1 MRGKRL
7 QIIQMI
13 IILHAI
19 CMHKYIPAEVELVK
33 SELEVGLEG
42 GPTGLGC
49 TPRERGR
56 NAKG

>member
-1 MRGKRL
+1 MRGEGL

-19 CMHKYIPAEVELVK
+19 CKYIPAEVELVK

>member
-1 MRGKRL
+1 MHNVAPILKIVFLRL
-7 QIIQMI
+7 CYNHMQ
-13 IILHAI
+13 
-19 CMHKYIPAEVELVK
+19 YIPAEVELVR